1 MPAPTATRERTARS
15 LSMLVYL
22 IPVLMVE
29 FVTRF
34 HQASSVTA
42 HQGGVDQH
50 VLLILM
56 SVPRTPVLKEGPAL
70 MVSMHSSVF
79 VHNSGLEQLAS
90 LMLMSVRGNPVLMLT
105 LAKISLVDITVT
117 AFQDGQE

>member
-1 MPAPTATRERTARS
+1 
-15 LSMLVYL
+15 MLVYL

-29 FVTRF
+29 LVTKF

-50 VLLILM
+50 VLLIL
-56 SVPRTPVLKEGPAL
+56 TNAHLTLVLKEGPVL
-70 MVSMHSSVF
+70 IILTHLSVYVHS
-79 VHNSGLEQLAS
+79 SGLEQHVN
-90 LMLMSVRGNPVLMLT
+90 LMLMSVRGNLVLMLT

-117 AFQDGQE
+117 AFQDGKE